1 MKLSTRSRYGTRL
14 LLDMAEHYQGG
25 PTQLGVIARRLGIA
39 VKYLE
44 QIIIPLKREGLVKS
58 ARGYKGGYMLA
69 RRPEEITVR
78 EIVVLLEGGLRL
90 TACTELPESCERA
103 ETCVM
108 RLVWQ
113 VAAEAMHQKLEGY
126 TLADL
131 LKMEQSVGKG
141 AVGQNVCKEV

>member
-14 LLDMAEHYQGG
+14 LLDMAEHYESG
-25 PTQLGVIARRLGIA
+25 PIQLGVIARRQGIP

-44 QIIIPLKREGLVKS
+44 QIIIPLKKAGYVRS
-58 ARGYKGGYMLA
+58 TRGYKGGYMLA
-69 RRPEEITVR
+69 KRPEEITIR

-90 TACTELPESCERA
+90 TACTDLPESCERA

-108 RLVWQ
+108 RLIWQ
-113 VAAEAMHQKLEGY
+113 QAAEAMHQKLETF

-131 LKMEQSVGKG
+131 LKMEQSIGKDTIRD
-141 AVGQNVCKEV
+141 NI